1 MFAVCLPY
9 GVHVY
14 ENQLCLKNVCYETTE
29 RSYFLHYRMRSANHN
44 VGDGFL
50 TCHMVVCIAD
60 LLKHDKVLSKRQP
73 LPHLKSVP
81 EYMRDPSTEAASK
94 ALKLARAAMGQISGV
109 KRKRRGRT
117 DDPLRTFS
125 ANVSYHFHSF
135 LSSIQCIY
143 SCRIDI

>member
-1 MFAVCLPY
+1 MSKEYAM
-9 GVHVY
+9 
-14 ENQLCLKNVCYETTE
+14 KTTE
-29 RSYFLHYRMRSANHN
+29 RSSFLHYHMSSESHN
-44 VGDGFL
+44 VGDEFF

-109 KRKRRGRT
+109 KRKRRGSMYSRRT
-117 DDPLRTFS
+117 CITYITTITGLWVLITSS
-125 ANVSYHFHSF
+125 A
-135 LSSIQCIY
+135 
-143 SCRIDI
+143 